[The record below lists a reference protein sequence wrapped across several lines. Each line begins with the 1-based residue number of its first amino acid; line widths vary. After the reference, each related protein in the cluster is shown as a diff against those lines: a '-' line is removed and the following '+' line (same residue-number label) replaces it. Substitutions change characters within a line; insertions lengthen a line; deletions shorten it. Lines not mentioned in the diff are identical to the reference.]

1 VEQLLAQLDEL
12 VVPEVTVLSLVV
24 LVELVEL
31 AEVGMQAVLLLAQ
44 LQDLLVEMEL
54 RNLVFLQTAV
64 TVMPEEMAEL
74 HF

>member
-1 VEQLLAQLDEL
+1 
-12 VVPEVTVLSLVV
+12 VV